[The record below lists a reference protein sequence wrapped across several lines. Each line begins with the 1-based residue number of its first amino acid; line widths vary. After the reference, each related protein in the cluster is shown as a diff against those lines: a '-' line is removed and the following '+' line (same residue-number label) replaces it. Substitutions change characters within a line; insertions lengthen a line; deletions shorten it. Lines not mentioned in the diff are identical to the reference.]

1 MAMIYSNLRREYRKS
16 ISTPFLIIAVGLVLA
31 TSILVGFWQIWKNEE
46 TNIAYEDERLSFVL
60 QRLMKDLTTVVEDTA
75 RNVVMLAGTP
85 PIQGILTARQNKS
98 IVEIARIEE
107 TIWKDRLAQIF
118 LSLAESNRNLLQ
130 VRLIGLDGKET
141 IRVNRVGETV
151 ARVKPR
157 GLQDKSQHAYVQQTL
172 GTARGK
178 IKYFGIDYNR
188 ENGEIEEPRVFV
200 MRVATMAYGKDDDP
214 LGIIVINID
223 MSRVIAKMKAS
234 VRSPK
239 QFLLINENG
248 TYLTMPDKDSSED
261 EVQARL
267 QTFRTSFPDLAERLD
282 KGWRGGDSETVRI
295 SNQNLVARIGQ
306 MRFDWSDPSYYLLA
320 VIMTP
325 MKELLA
331 QNREMQ
337 KQVILFTALL
347 ALFGANVA
355 YMLTR
360 HVVKPLQLLTDAARQ
375 LSRGATVDSLKV
387 DGLDRHDEIGV
398 LLRSVYEM
406 ASDLEEKQ
414 KSMRAI
420 LTTAQNPILMISRR
434 GIIHNVNDATEQLF
448 GYSREEM
455 VGQNISMLMNE
466 HDRKHHDSYLQRPV
480 LLGPSKILDG
490 GREVQALC
498 KDGSTVPI
506 HLAVSK
512 LHIKNELFFTGI
524 MTDLTELKKVDKM
537 KSEFVSTVSHELRT
551 PLTSIKGALGLLR
564 STSGE
569 VLPDSGRKM
578 LDIAYA
584 NCERLSVLINDI
596 LDMEKIEAG
605 KLTYAF
611 ALFDLVPFLAEVI
624 ETNRAYAEQAGV
636 SFVFQ
641 SLPDP
646 IIIFAD
652 RCRMEQVVTNLL
664 SNAVKYSPGGAQI
677 EISADVEE
685 SKVRIA
691 VRDHGE
697 GIPEDF
703 HDKIFGKF
711 AQADSS
717 DTRTRGGTGLG
728 LAISREIIKAHSGQI
743 EFETAA
749 GEGTTFFITL
759 DVAPED
765 QSFNRAHSPGL
776 PAEQPEAMR
785 HIA

>member
-1 MAMIYSNLRREYRKS
+1 MVYSNSRKEYRRS

-31 TSILVGFWQIWKNEE
+31 TSILVGFWQIWKNDE
-46 TNIAYEDERLSFVL
+46 TNIAHEDERLNFVL
-60 QRLMKDLTTVVEDTA
+60 QRVMKDLSTVVEDTA

-85 PIQGILTARQNKS
+85 PIQGILTARRNNS
-98 IVEIARIEE
+98 VAEIARIEE
-107 TIWKDRLAQIF
+107 AIWKDRLAQIF
-118 LSLAESNRNLLQ
+118 LSLGESNRNLLQ
-130 VRLIGLDGKET
+130 VRLIGLDGKEA
-141 IRVNRVGETV
+141 IRVNRIGETV
-151 ARVKPR
+151 VRASPKE
-157 GLQDKSQHAYVQQTL
+157 LQDKSQHAYVQQTL

-188 ENGEIEEPRVFV
+188 EHGEIEEPRVFV
-200 MRVATMAYGKDDDP
+200 MRVATMAFGKDDEP

-223 MSRVIAKMKAS
+223 MSRVIAKMMGT
-234 VRSPK
+234 VRAPK
-239 QFLLINENG
+239 QFLLINEKG
-248 TYLTMPDKDSSED
+248 TYLTMPERNASAATI
-261 EVQARL
+261 QARL
-267 QTFRTSFPDLAERLD
+267 QVFKSRYPDLAARLD
-282 KGWRGGDSETVRI
+282 KGWRGGDNETVRVR
-295 SNQNLVARIGQ
+295 NQSFIARIGQ
-306 MRFDWSDPSYYLLA
+306 MRFDWSDPSHYLLA
-320 VIMTP
+320 VTMTP

-331 QNREMQ
+331 QNQEMQ
-337 KQVILFTALL
+337 RQVFLFTALL
-347 ALFGANVA
+347 ALIGANVA

-387 DGLDRHDEIGV
+387 DGRDRPDEIGV

-406 ASDLEEKQ
+406 ASNLEEKQ

-466 HDRKHHDSYLQRPV
+466 HDRKHHDSYLQRPS
-480 LLGPSKILDG
+480 LLGPGKILDG
-490 GREVQALC
+490 GREVQAVC

-569 VLPDSGRKM
+569 ALPDSGRKM

-605 KLTYAF
+605 KLTYDF
-611 ALFDLVPFLAEVI
+611 ALFDLVAFLAEVI

-652 RCRMEQVVTNLL
+652 RCRLEQVVTNVL
-664 SNAVKYSPGGAQI
+664 SNAVKYSPGGAQV
-677 EISADVEE
+677 EVSAYVEE

-743 EFETAA
+743 EFESAA

-759 DVAPED
+759 DIAPED
-765 QSFNRAHSPGL
+765 QSFNRAQPPGFL
-776 PAEQPEAMR
+776 AEQLEDTR